1 MYLTI
6 NKFKPAHLYTWH
18 RLFSEIILLAA
29 EIDSGVD
36 IVGGCWQLVGATG
49 EAVVMVL
56 AGLVGLLYPK
66 K

>member
-36 IVGGCWQLVGATG
+36 IVGGCWQLVGAMGLT
-49 EAVVMVL
+49 VVTVL
-56 AGLVGLLYPK
+56 TGLVGLLYPK

>member
-36 IVGGCWQLVGATG
+36 IVGGCWQLVGATVETG
-49 EAVVMVL
+49 VTAL